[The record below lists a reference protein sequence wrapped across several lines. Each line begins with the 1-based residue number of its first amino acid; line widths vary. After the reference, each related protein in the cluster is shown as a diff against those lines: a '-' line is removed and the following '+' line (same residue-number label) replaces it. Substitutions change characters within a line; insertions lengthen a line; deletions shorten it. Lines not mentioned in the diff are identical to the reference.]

1 MVKIPARY
9 NGPDTSGNG
18 GWVSGLVAGQ
28 LNSGGPAAVM
38 LKLPPPLDVEL
49 EWDADEHHVYLK
61 HPDGSTI
68 ASATQGAFTGE
79 TPGAPSI
86 ENATTGMENYA
97 GHEAHPFNRCFTC
110 GTQRGD
116 GDGLRIFSGPYDSG
130 TTAATWTPHTAFDDG
145 TGHVA
150 PEVSWAA
157 LDCPGGW
164 AANVGDE
171 PAVLGSMTAHIIR
184 RPRTGEPCLVRGVLM
199 ASSGRKRHTATALY
213 TRGGELLGRA
223 EHVWIQIDPAKFT
236 GG

>member
-1 MVKIPARY
+1 VVKIPARY

-28 LNSGGPAAVM
+28 LNSGGPATVM

-79 TPGAPSI
+79 TPDAPSI

-116 GDGLRIFSGPYDSG
+116 GDGLRIFSGPYESG
-130 TTAATWTPHTAFDDG
+130 STAATWTPHDAFDDG
-145 TGHVA
+145 TGHVSPPIA
-150 PEVSWAA
+150 WAA

-171 PAVLGSMTAHIIR
+171 PAVLGSMTALVT
-184 RPRTGEPCLVRGVLM
+184 RTPGIGEPCLVRGALM

-213 TRGGELLGRA
+213 TRDGGELLGRA
-223 EHVWIQIDPAKFT
+223 EHVWIQIDPATF
-236 GG
+236 G